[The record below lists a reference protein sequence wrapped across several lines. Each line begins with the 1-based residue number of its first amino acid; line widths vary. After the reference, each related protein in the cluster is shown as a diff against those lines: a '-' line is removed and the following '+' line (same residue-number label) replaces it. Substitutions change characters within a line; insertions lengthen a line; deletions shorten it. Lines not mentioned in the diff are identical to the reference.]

1 MKFSV
6 AGQEK
11 GDLLIEVTTW
21 AGFTVHLYAKIDKLD
36 NIISVLLSLTQEII
50 DISHIYLI
58 TTVLLK
64 Y

>member
-11 GDLLIEVTTW
+11 GDLLIEVTTL
-21 AGFTVHLYAKIDKLD
+21 AGFTLHLYAKINKLD
-36 NIISVLLSLTQEII
+36 NIISVLLSLTQHIM
-50 DISHIYLI
+50 DTSHIYLI
-58 TTVLLK
+58 TTVEKK